1 MDMAKPEAPRAR
13 MRRTRAAWS
22 RRVFHRSRRSARRPV
37 RNFSTHRAEQPWAST
52 VARAAPRTPISR
64 AKMKMGSSTMF
75 TAAPRA
81 TVIIPMRLKPWALMK
96 GFIPSPIITKRVP
109 SR

>member
-1 MDMAKPEAPRAR
+1 
-13 MRRTRAAWS
+13 
-22 RRVFHRSRRSARRPV
+22 
-37 RNFSTHRAEQPWAST
+37 
-52 VARAAPRTPISR
+52 
-64 AKMKMGSSTMF
+64 MKMGSSTMF

-81 TVIIPMRLKPWALMK
+81 TVIIPMLLKPWALMK